1 LAKKCFVICPIGEE
15 GTDIRKNADRLF
27 NYIVTPIVRELGYD
41 NVHRA
46 DLFQMPGLITNQII
60 TLINEADLIIADV
73 TENNPNVFYEL
84 GFSNTRNKP
93 TILMKYKSSEIPFD
107 IQNSRIIF
115 FDFDIES
122 VEKAKE
128 ELRDQIKSIEKNGEF
143 YNPINIA
150 FSVQKMQSSND
161 PLKYIISEMYNEIKE
176 IKKMVMQMDRQKDET
191 LHSKV
196 PIPEEIDS
204 SRLDA
209 IEKINKGLDYI
220 KSYDNNISIS
230 KTMDINKHQ
239 HQHQHR
245 NNSKEITSN

>member
-1 LAKKCFVICPIGEE
+1 VAKKCFVICPIGEE

-93 TILMKYKSSEIPFD
+93 TILMKYKNSEIPFD

-128 ELRDQIKSIEKNGEF
+128 ELKNQIKSIEKNGEF

-176 IKKMVMQMDRQKDET
+176 IKKMIMQMDSLKGDTSR
-191 LHSKV
+191 SKAS
-196 PIPEEIDS
+196 IPEEIDS
-204 SRLDA
+204 SRLNA
-209 IEKINKGLDYI
+209 IEKINNELNYI

-239 HQHQHR
+239 HQHS
-245 NNSKEITSN
+245 NNSKEIRGS